1 MWSNLNA
8 VVTKKVL
15 KEYGTY
21 SIMLKILRQITQE
34 VNAALN
40 LEEALSLVVK
50 RLCEKLPADACSIF
64 ICDDVYGE
72 YVLIATQGL
81 NTKQVGKARLKFGEG
96 LIGLVGEREEPINLA
111 DAPLH
116 LNYKHRAELGEE
128 KFHGFLG
135 IPMIEQGELL
145 GILIVQQCESHN
157 FAEEEEAFCVTLAIH
172 LAAEIAH
179 ARAKG
184 ALEKLSGQKR
194 RRKKME
200 MVLSGVPG
208 SSGIAIGTAMIVYP
222 PANLD
227 AVPDQEITNI
237 DVEISDF
244 EMARAAARDEIDTLR
259 ARAQNSLSATE
270 NALFDA
276 YLRLLD
282 SQTFVNEV
290 IAEIKK
296 GQWAQGALKHVIR
309 KQILHFESL
318 EDPYLRERAAD
329 FRDLGRRVLA
339 HLQFSEQEE
348 LEYPKNMILV
358 SEEVTATSLI
368 EVPPERLRGLISGTG
383 SSNSHVAILARA
395 LGLPA
400 VMGVRGTSLFKLSNR
415 ELIVDG
421 YNGQIYLSPSLEIKK
436 EFKTLIEEEQQLDKE
451 LQALRDLPAET
462 TDGYALALYVNTGL
476 AIEGG
481 LSLSVGAEG
490 VGLYRTEMPFIIRDR
505 FPSEE
510 EQRIM
515 YRQLLNT
522 FAPRPVIMRTLDIG
536 GDKALP
542 YFSVQEDNPFLG
554 WRGIRVTL
562 DHPEIFLQQVRAM
575 LHASEELNNLSLLLP
590 MITSINEV
598 EIALRMINQAHDELI
613 EEGVNVELPSLGL
626 MIEVPAAVYQAY
638 ELARRVDFLSVGSND
653 LIQYLLAV
661 DRNNPR
667 VANLYDGLHPSVL
680 QALRAVVKAG
690 HRAGKP
696 VSLCGEMAGDPLA
709 VVLLLA
715 MGFDTLSM
723 SARILPRIK
732 WVIRNF
738 SMEKAKQLL
747 KAMLKMDDPKDIRL
761 HLENA
766 LEEAGLG
773 GLIRAGR

>member
-1 MWSNLNA
+1 
-8 VVTKKVL
+8 
-15 KEYGTY
+15 
-21 SIMLKILRQITQE
+21 MLKILRQITQE
-34 VNAALN
+34 VNAAPN
-40 LEEALSLVVK
+40 LEEALSLVTK

-64 ICDDVYGE
+64 ICDDVHGE
-72 YVLIATQGL
+72 YVLMATQGL
-81 NTKQVGKARLKFGEG
+81 NAKQVGKVRLKFGEG

-116 LNYKHRAELGEE
+116 PSYKHRAELGEE
-128 KFHGFLG
+128 EFHGFLG
-135 IPMIEQGELL
+135 IPIIEQGELL
-145 GILIVQQCESHN
+145 GILMVQERDSRN

-184 ALEKLSGQKR
+184 ALEQLSGQKR
-194 RRKKME
+194 RRKKTE
-200 MVLSGVPG
+200 MTVLSGVPG
-208 SSGIAIGTAMIVYP
+208 SSGVAIGMAMIVYP
-222 PANLD
+222 PADLD
-227 AVPDQEITNI
+227 AVPDREITDI

-244 EMARAAARDEIDTLR
+244 GTALAAARGEMHTLQLR
-259 ARAQNSLSATE
+259 AKDSLSVAE

-276 YLRLLD
+276 YLRLLN
-282 SQTFVNEV
+282 SRTFINEV
-290 IAEIKK
+290 IAEIKN
-296 GQWAQGALKHVIR
+296 GQWAQGALKHVIK
-309 KQILHFESL
+309 KQVLHFESL

-329 FRDLGRRVLA
+329 FRDLGRRILA

-368 EVPPERLRGLISGTG
+368 EVPPERLRGVISGTG
-383 SSNSHVAILARA
+383 SNNSHVAILARA

-400 VMGVRGTSLFKLSNR
+400 VMGVRGTPLFKLSNQ

-421 YNGQIYLSPSLEIKK
+421 YNGQIYLSPSSEIKK
-436 EFKTLIEEEQQLDKE
+436 EFKALAEEEQQLDEE
-451 LQALRDLPAET
+451 LQTLRDLPAET
-462 TDGYALALYVNTGL
+462 MDGHALALYVNTGL

-490 VGLYRTEMPFIIRDR
+490 VGLYRTEMPFMIRDR

-510 EQRIM
+510 EQRIT

-542 YFSVQEDNPFLG
+542 YFSVEEDNPFLG

-575 LHASEELNNLSLLLP
+575 LHASEGLNNLSLLLP
-590 MITSINEV
+590 MITSVNEV

-613 EEGVNVELPSLGL
+613 EERINVELPSLGL

-667 VANLYDGLHPSVL
+667 VANLYDGLHPAVL

-732 WVIRNF
+732 WEIRNF
-738 SMEKAKQLL
+738 SMEKAKELL
-747 KAMLKMDDPKDIRL
+747 EEVLKMDDPKDIRL

>member
-1 MWSNLNA
+1 
-8 VVTKKVL
+8 
-15 KEYGTY
+15 
-21 SIMLKILRQITQE
+21 MLKILRQITQE
-34 VNAALN
+34 VNVTPN

-64 ICDDVYGE
+64 ICDDVHGE

-81 NTKQVGKARLKFGEG
+81 NTKQVGKTRLKFGEG

-116 LNYKHRAELGEE
+116 PNYKRRIELGEE
-128 KFHGFLG
+128 GFHGFLG
-135 IPMIEQGELL
+135 IPIIEQGELL
-145 GILIVQQCESHN
+145 GILMVQQREIRN
-157 FAEEEEAFCVTLAIH
+157 LAEEEEAFCVTLAIH

-184 ALEKLSGQKR
+184 ALEKLSGQER
-194 RRKKME
+194 RWKKTE
-200 MVLSGVPG
+200 AVLSGVPG
-208 SSGIAIGTAMIVYP
+208 SSGIAIGIAMIVYP
-222 PANLD
+222 PADLD
-227 AVPDQEITNI
+227 AVPEHKCTNI

-244 EMARAAARDEIDTLR
+244 EAALAAARDEMHMLQ
-259 ARAQNSLSATE
+259 ARAKNSLSIAE
-270 NALFDA
+270 NELFDA

-282 SQTFVNEV
+282 SRTFINEV
-290 IAEIKK
+290 ITEIKQ
-296 GQWAQGALKHVIR
+296 GQWAQGALKHVIK
-309 KQILHFESL
+309 KQVLHFESL
-318 EDPYLRERAAD
+318 EDPYLRERATD
-329 FRDLGRRVLA
+329 FRDLGRRILA
-339 HLQFSEQEE
+339 HLQSSEQEE

-358 SEEVTATSLI
+358 SEEVTATSLL
-368 EVPPERLRGLISGTG
+368 EVPPERLYGVVSGTG

-400 VMGVRGTSLFKLSNR
+400 VMGVRGTSLFRLSNQ

-421 YNGQIYLSPSLEIKK
+421 YNGQIYLSPSLVIKK
-436 EFKTLIEEEQQLDKE
+436 EFKALAEEEHQLDEE
-451 LQALRDLPAET
+451 LQTLRNLPAET
-462 TDGYALALYVNTGL
+462 TDGHTLALYINTGL
-476 AIEGG
+476 AAEGG

-515 YRQLLNT
+515 YRQLLNI

-536 GDKALP
+536 GDKVLP
-542 YFSVQEDNPFLG
+542 YFSVEEDNPFLG

-590 MITSINEV
+590 MITSVHEV
-598 EIALRMINQAHDELI
+598 ETAIRLINQAYNELI
-613 EEGVNVELPSLGL
+613 EEGVNVGLPLLGL
-626 MIEVPAAVYQAY
+626 MIEVPATVYQAY

-667 VANLYDGLHPSVL
+667 VANLYDGLHPAVL
-680 QALRAVVKAG
+680 QALKAVVKAG

-738 SMEKAKQLL
+738 SMKKAKELL
-747 KAMLKMDDPKDIRL
+747 KEMLKMDDPKDIRL

-773 GLIRAGR
+773 GLIRAGRN

>member
-1 MWSNLNA
+1 MN
-8 VVTKKVL
+8 
-15 KEYGTY
+15 
-21 SIMLKILRQITQE
+21 MLKILRQITQE
-34 VNAALN
+34 VNAAPN
-40 LEEALSLVVK
+40 LEQALKLVVV
-50 RLCEKLPADACSIF
+50 RLCEALPADACSLF
-64 ICDDVYGE
+64 ICDDVHGE
-72 YVLIATQGL
+72 YVLMATQGL
-81 NTKQVGKARLKFGEG
+81 NSKQVGKLRLKFGEG

-116 LNYKHRAELGEE
+116 PAYKHRPELGEE
-128 KFHGFLG
+128 DYHGFLG
-135 IPMIEQGELL
+135 IPIIEQGELL
-145 GILIVQQCESHN
+145 GILVIQQLESHH

-184 ALEKLSGQKR
+184 ALEKLGARKR
-194 RRKKME
+194 RRRKTE
-200 MVLSGVPG
+200 TVLYGVPG
-208 SSGIAIGTAMIVYP
+208 SSGVAIGTAMIVYP
-222 PANLD
+222 PADLD
-227 AVPDQEITNI
+227 AVPDQEITDI
-237 DVEISDF
+237 EAEVSDF
-244 EMARAAARDEIDTLR
+244 EAALAAARDEIQTLQ
-259 ARAQNSLSATE
+259 ARAKNSLSVAE

-282 SQTFVNEV
+282 SRTFINEV
-290 IAEIKK
+290 IHEIKE
-296 GQWAQGALKHVIR
+296 GQWAQGALKRIIKKHV
-309 KQILHFESL
+309 LHFESL

-329 FRDLGRRVLA
+329 FRDLGRRILA

-348 LEYPKNMILV
+348 LEYPKNTILV

-368 EVPPERLRGLISGTG
+368 EVPQDRLRGVISGTG

-400 VMGVRGTSLFKLSNR
+400 VMGVRGTPLFKLG
-415 ELIVDG
+415 EQEIIVDG
-421 YNGQIYLSPSLEIKK
+421 YNGQIYLSPSAEIKK
-436 EFKTLIEEEQQLDKE
+436 EFKALAEEEQQLDEE
-451 LQALRDLPAET
+451 LQALRELPAET
-462 TDGYALALYVNTGL
+462 KDGHALALYVNTGL

-490 VGLYRTEMPFIIRDR
+490 VGLYRTEMPFMIRDR

-536 GDKALP
+536 GDKTLP
-542 YFSVQEDNPFLG
+542 YFSVEEDNPFLG

-575 LHASEELNNLSLLLP
+575 LHASEGLNNLSVLLP

-598 EIALRMINQAHDELI
+598 ETATRMINQARDELI
-613 EEGVNVELPSLGL
+613 EEGINVKLPSVGL
-626 MIEVPAAVYQAY
+626 MIEVPATVYQAF
-638 ELARRVDFLSVGSND
+638 ELAKRVDFLSVGSND

-667 VANLYDGLHPSVL
+667 VANLYDGLHPAVL
-680 QALRAVVKAG
+680 QALKIVVKAG

-696 VSLCGEMAGDPLA
+696 VSICGEMAGDPLA
-709 VVLLLA
+709 VILLLA

-723 SARILPRIK
+723 NARILPRVK

-738 SMEKAKQLL
+738 EMAHAKELL
-747 KAMLKMDDPKDIRL
+747 DEALKMDDPKDIRL
-761 HLENA
+761 LMEHT